1 MAIKAAWTL
10 AILAALMVTVVPP
23 VRAGQPQAVSVGSS
37 CNSLDGNLTIVGL
50 DNRPVS
56 NDEDLRDALSTR
68 QPDNR
73 MYLTVSQLL
82 PDGARKTIK
91 IALRVGNKNETV
103 GSGSTITAEQNAP
116 QSEDYYEMISGC
128 VNCVIPGVGLGGVNV
143 QVLVNE
149 DDSVAPPVKRGLF
162 TVTAPSK
169 NTPADRS
176 GLRSSDQI
184 VKINGNPVS
193 KMTVT
198 EAIKQLREP
207 KGSDVTLTMDRT
219 VGPDESF
226 TVTLPRW

>member
-1 MAIKAAWTL
+1 MAIKVAWTL
-10 AILAALMVTVVPP
+10 AILAAFMMTVVPP

-37 CNSLDGNLTIVGL
+37 CNSLDGDLTIVGV
-50 DNRPVS
+50 DNRPVI
-56 NDEDLRDALSTR
+56 NDQDLRDALSKR

-73 MYLTVSQLL
+73 IYLTMSQLL

-91 IALRVGNKNETV
+91 IALNVGNKNQTV
-103 GSGSTITAEQNAP
+103 GSGSTITSEQNAP

-128 VNCVIPGVGLGGVNV
+128 VNCVIPGVALGGVNV
-143 QVLVNE
+143 QLVVNE

-162 TVTAPSK
+162 SVTAPAQ

-176 GLRSSDQI
+176 GLRPSDQV
-184 VKINGNPVS
+184 VKINGVPVGN
-193 KMTVT
+193 MTVT
-198 EAIKQLREP
+198 EAIKRLREP
-207 KGSDVTLTMDRT
+207 KGSDVTLTMGRT